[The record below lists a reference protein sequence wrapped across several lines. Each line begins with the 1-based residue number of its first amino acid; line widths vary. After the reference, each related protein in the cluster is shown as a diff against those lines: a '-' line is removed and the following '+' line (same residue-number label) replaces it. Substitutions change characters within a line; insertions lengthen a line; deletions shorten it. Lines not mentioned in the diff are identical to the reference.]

1 VRRGMETL
9 PCSLIQKLTRTQYDS
24 WQGAA
29 RSLTAH
35 SGMHHFAHVVDGAVH
50 SLQPIFILIAFGG
63 WATAIVGQI
72 SAYRSRKPGSPRPIS
87 GKFIAGM
94 LVFAGVIGG
103 EFAIGGFL
111 KSAALDE
118 VKPKLT
124 ANIEAVTINGTRF
137 DKTNELLEAVRSM
150 HDTMGHHSHPTTGY
164 RLFLA
169 TSQGPLRLQL
179 CRDSQDPHEYWVFYS
194 GFYST
199 TANDI
204 GHVFTNALDGI

>member
-1 VRRGMETL
+1 M
-9 PCSLIQKLTRTQYDS
+9 IS
-24 WQGAA
+24 WQGAVGSVMA
-29 RSLTAH
+29 RSE
-35 SGMHHFAHVVDGAVH
+35 MHHFAHLVDGAVH
-50 SLQPIFILIAFGG
+50 SLQPVFILIALGG

-72 SAYRSRKPGSPRPIS
+72 SSYRSRKSGSSRRIS
-87 GKFIAGM
+87 GKFVAGM

-124 ANIEAVTINGTRF
+124 ASIGAVTINGTRS
-137 DKTNELLEAVRSM
+137 DKTNELLVALGSM
-150 HDTMGHHSHPTTGY
+150 HDTLGHHSHPTTGY

-169 TSQGPLRLQL
+169 TSRGPLELQL
-179 CRDSQDPHEYWVFYS
+179 CRDSQDPHEYWVFYPA
-194 GFYST
+194 FYST
-199 TANDI
+199 SANDI